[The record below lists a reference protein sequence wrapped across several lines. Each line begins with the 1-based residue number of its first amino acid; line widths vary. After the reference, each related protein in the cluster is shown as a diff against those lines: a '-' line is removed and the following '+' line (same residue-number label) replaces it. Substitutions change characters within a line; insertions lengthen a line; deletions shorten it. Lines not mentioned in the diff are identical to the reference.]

1 MEEDEARSSVMM
13 VSIHC
18 DGACAGNPGPAGAG
32 VVITDSDGN
41 VVRRVKSFLGKAT
54 NNVAEYCALIIGLR
68 EAKRLGATE
77 VICWTDSELLE
88 RQINGKY
95 KIKSARL
102 RALSLE
108 AMQLARGFSRFS
120 LRKVDR
126 EKNFQADKLARKVI
140 KENLAKTGEG
150 KPKTKANKTCQP
162 SE

>member
-1 MEEDEARSSVMM
+1 MAGMKVL
-13 VSIHC
+13 IHC
-18 DGACAGNPGPAGAG
+18 DGACVGNPGPAGAG

-88 RQINGKY
+88 RQLNGTY

-120 LRKVDR
+120 LRKVER
-126 EKNFQADKLARKVI
+126 EKNFEADKLAKKVI
-140 KENLAKTGEG
+140 KETLARTDKG
-150 KPKTKANKTCQP
+150 KRKTKATKTGQP

>member
-1 MEEDEARSSVMM
+1 
-13 VSIHC
+13 
-18 DGACAGNPGPAGAG
+18 
-32 VVITDSDGN
+32 VVITDSDGH
-41 VVRRVKSFLGKAT
+41 VVRRVKSFLGEAT

-68 EAKRLGATE
+68 EAQRLGATE

-120 LRKVDR
+120 LRKVNR
-126 EKNFQADKLARKVI
+126 EENSQADKLAKKVI
-140 KENLAKTGEG
+140 KENLARNGEGDNTSNVRKTG
-150 KPKTKANKTCQP
+150 QP